1 MPTKP
6 SADLTPRRAPA
17 PTLHC
22 WLERGSF
29 ANPKEL
35 LEVTIS
41 TNYAAP
47 SERRVDSASSARV
60 DAALRAVQAE
70 ERTQLQ
76 MEAMRV
82 DARATVQMSLALL
95 WRELSLGLC
104 RIEDGF
110 FSETRCFLLTI
121 RSEGPAQ
128 PLQGRRREILEA
140 VLCGVG
146 QKNIAVE
153 LALAPSTIA
162 LNARVALDG
171 LGMSSR
177 PSRAHPLLML
187 AAKAARCQDGRVQ
200 GALSFLE
207 HEGKS
212 VRVISLPRPD
222 LRLSEALPPAELSV
236 VKSLIEGACYEEIAQ
251 MRGTSTRTIANQ
263 ITTVFRR
270 LKVSG
275 RSELLSQ
282 LFAEQGFSF
291 EQ

>member
-1 MPTKP
+1 
-6 SADLTPRRAPA
+6 L
-17 PTLHC
+17 L
-22 WLERGSF
+22 LVERGSF

-60 DAALRAVQAE
+60 EAALRAVQAE

-76 MEAMRV
+76 TEAMRV

-95 WRELSLGLC
+95 WRELTLGLC

-110 FSETRCFLLTI
+110 FSETRCFLLTT
-121 RSEGPAQ
+121 RTEGQAQ

-212 VRVISLPRPD
+212 LRVISLPRPD

-275 RSELLSQ
+275 RTELLSQ
-282 LFAEQGFSF
+282 LFAEQGFAF
-291 EQ
+291 DQ

>member
-1 MPTKP
+1 
-6 SADLTPRRAPA
+6 
-17 PTLHC
+17 
-22 WLERGSF
+22 
-29 ANPKEL
+29 
-35 LEVTIS
+35 VTIS

-47 SERRVDSASSARV
+47 SERRVDSASSARLV
-60 DAALRAVQAE
+60 EASLLANQAE
-70 ERTQLQ
+70 QRSRLQ
-76 MEAMRV
+76 VEAIRG

-95 WRELSLGLC
+95 WRELTLGLC
-104 RIEDGF
+104 KIEDGF
-110 FSETRCFLLTI
+110 FSETRCFLLTS

-187 AAKAARCQDGRVQ
+187 AAKAARCQDGRVT
-200 GALSFLE
+200 GALSFVE

-222 LRLSEALPPAELSV
+222 LRLGETLPPAELSV

-263 ITTVFRR
+263 ITTVFKR

-282 LFAEQGFSF
+282 LFAEQGFAF
-291 EQ
+291 AP